1 MIMLQNGYKFFLCIV
16 MRDSAVPLIERLG
29 LVLHPQT
36 QARTAATRDPSR
48 GLENTCTL
56 GLADSCCTCTSET
69 RSE

>member
-16 MRDSAVPLIERLG
+16 MCDSAVPLIERLD
-29 LVLHPQT
+29 LVPHPQT
-36 QARTAATRDPSR
+36 QAQTAATRDPSR

-56 GLADSCCTCTSET
+56 VLADSCSTCTSET